1 MSMTL
6 LTDMAQSYDFCSIYR
21 IGLMKFIRDL
31 YNYREFG
38 CSLLR
43 DMPERDI
50 LSGGISDMRIIKE
63 AAGPLG
69 AAASLMC
76 GGI

>member
-1 MSMTL
+1 
-6 LTDMAQSYDFCSIYR
+6 
-21 IGLMKFIRDL
+21 MKFIRDL

-43 DMPERDI
+43 DMLERDI
-50 LSGGISDMRIIKE
+50 LSGGIFDMGIIKE

-69 AAASLMC
+69 AAASLVW
-76 GGI
+76 GYIG

>member
-1 MSMTL
+1 
-6 LTDMAQSYDFCSIYR
+6 
-21 IGLMKFIRDL
+21 MKFIRDL

-50 LSGGISDMRIIKE
+50 LSGGISDMGIVKE